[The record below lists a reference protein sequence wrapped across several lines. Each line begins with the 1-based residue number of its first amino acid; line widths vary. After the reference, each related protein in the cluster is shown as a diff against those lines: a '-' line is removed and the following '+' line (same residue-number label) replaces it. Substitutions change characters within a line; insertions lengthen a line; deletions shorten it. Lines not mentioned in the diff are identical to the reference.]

1 MISHHGLYR
10 AVRRFGR
17 QRRKGLIASD
27 GGTSALFTKKGLLYV
42 LMRYYTIAMKKHLIP
57 KKPLKNGVEALA
69 TAINGLKNADQVYAF
84 LVDLC
89 TPAELEAMADRWQ
102 VVEPLARAMP
112 YRQIHDDTGVS
123 VTTIG
128 RVARCLELGSGGYQ
142 LALAQQRKGA
152 RA

>member
-1 MISHHGLYR
+1 
-10 AVRRFGR
+10 
-17 QRRKGLIASD
+17 
-27 GGTSALFTKKGLLYV
+27 
-42 LMRYYTIAMKKHLIP
+42 MRYYTIAMKKHLIP

-69 TAINGLKNADQVYAF
+69 SAINGLKNADQVYAF

-142 LALAQQRKGA
+142 LALAQQRKGS

>member
-1 MISHHGLYR
+1 
-10 AVRRFGR
+10 
-17 QRRKGLIASD
+17 
-27 GGTSALFTKKGLLYV
+27 
-42 LMRYYTIAMKKHLIP
+42 MRYYTNAMKKHLIP
-57 KKPLKNGVEALA
+57 KKPLKHGVEALA
-69 TAINGLKNADQVYAF
+69 SAINSLKNADQVYAF

-102 VVEPLARAMP
+102 VVEPLSRALP

-142 LALAQQRKGA
+142 LALAQLRKGTKA
-152 RA
+152 